1 MRSVGLDLGT
11 RKTSYCIIDADGVV
25 HRGTVSGLEELAAVL
40 GPGTA
45 PARIGFEACRE
56 AWHVH
61 ATLTDWGQT
70 PLLIDTTRVRHIGVG
85 QHGRKT
91 DRLDAEAIARAVER
105 NQIPLAHVLSPER
118 QRLRVE
124 LLTRRGLM
132 ETRSQMITTV
142 RGIVRG
148 QGLRIPACD
157 ADRFLDKMRTCSL
170 PDAVRALIDPL
181 LAVVIVAHQQL
192 CTLDERI
199 ERLCAHEPAIRQLT
213 TVPGVGLLVAA
224 MFVSV
229 LDEARRFG
237 SGRQV
242 ASYLGLVP
250 LEKTSGLPGQ
260 RLGAITKHGNGY
272 ARSLLVQAAWC
283 VLRRGEATDPL
294 ARWGR
299 ALAKR
304 RSKKVAAVAVAR
316 RLACILWAV
325 WKRGVAYDPEHVAEL
340 SAHGLERSAE
350 VIASQAKSLRRQT
363 AKTHERTARLR
374 LRRAAAARWSIPMT

>member
-1 MRSVGLDLGT
+1 MRSIGLDLGT
-11 RKTSYCIIDADGVV
+11 RKISYCIVEASGVR
-25 HRGTVSGLEELAAVL
+25 RGTVSGLDELEELL
-40 GPGTA
+40 GPGTS

-70 PLLIDTTRVRHIGVG
+70 PLLIDTTRVRQIGVG

-91 DRLDAEAIARAVER
+91 DRLDAEAIARAVECNR
-105 NQIPLAHVLSPER
+105 IPLAHLLSPER
-118 QRLRVE
+118 QQLRIE

-142 RGIVRG
+142 RGIVRS

-157 ADRFLDKMRTCSL
+157 AEWFLDKVRACQL

-181 LAVVIVAHQQL
+181 LAVVLVAHQQL

-199 ERLCAHEPAIRQLT
+199 ERLCAAEPAIEQLT
-213 TVPGVGLLVAA
+213 SVPGVGLLVAA

-229 LDEARRFG
+229 LDQAKRFG

-272 ARSLLVQAAWC
+272 ARALLVQAAWV
-283 VLRRGEATDPL
+283 VLQRGDKDDPL
-294 ARWGR
+294 ACWGR

-304 RSKKVAAVAVAR
+304 RSKRVAAVAVAR

-325 WKRGVAYDPEHVAEL
+325 WKRGVAYDPHHVAEL
-340 SAHGLERSAE
+340 SAQGLQRSAD
-350 VIASQAKSLRRQT
+350 VIASQARSLRRPL
-363 AKTHERTARLR
+363 AKAHKRNARLR
-374 LRRAAAARWSIPMT
+374 QRHAIAARWSQPMT

>member
-11 RKTSYCIIDADGVV
+11 RKTSYCIMDADGSV
-25 HRGTVSGLEELAAVL
+25 HRGTVSALDELAAVL

-105 NQIPLAHVLSPER
+105 NRIPLAHVLSPER
-118 QRLRVE
+118 QRLRIE

-142 RGIVRG
+142 RGIVRS

-157 ADRFLDKMRTCSL
+157 ADRFLAKVRACSL

-181 LAVVIVAHQQL
+181 LAVVLVSHEQL

-199 ERLCAHEPAIRQLT
+199 ERLGAQEPAIRQLT

-229 LDEARRFG
+229 LDEAKRFG

-272 ARSLLVQAAWC
+272 ARALLVQAAWV
-283 VLRRGEATDPL
+283 VLRTGETTDPL

-304 RSKKVAAVAVAR
+304 RSKKVAAIAIAR

-340 SAHGLERSAE
+340 SAKGLERSAE
-350 VIASQAKSLRRQT
+350 VIASQAKALRRPT
-363 AKTHERTARLR
+363 VKTHERTARLR
-374 LRRAAAARWSIPMT
+374 LRRAVAARWSTPMT

>member
-11 RKTSYCIIDADGVV
+11 QKSSFCVIEGGRVV
-25 HRGTVSGLEELAAVL
+25 QRGTVTRVDELAAIV
-40 GPGTA
+40 GPNTE
-45 PARIGFEACRE
+45 PARVAFEACRE

-70 PLLIDTTRVRHIGVG
+70 PLIIDTTRVRQIGVG

-91 DRLDAEAIARAVER
+91 DRLDAEAIAWAVER
-105 NQIPLAHVLSPER
+105 NHIPLAHVLSPER
-118 QRLRVE
+118 QQLRTE

-142 RGIVRG
+142 RGIVRS
-148 QGLRIPACD
+148 QGLRIPSCD
-157 ADRFLDKMRTCSL
+157 ADRFLDKVRTCAL
-170 PDAVRALIDPL
+170 PDRVRALIDPL
-181 LAVVIVAHQQL
+181 LAVVHVAHEQL
-192 CTLDERI
+192 CTLDARI
-199 ERLCAHEPAIRQLT
+199 EQLGAKVPAIGQLT
-213 TVPGVGLLVAA
+213 TVPGVGLVVAA

-229 LDEARRFG
+229 VDEAKRFA

-272 ARSLLVQAAWC
+272 ARALLVQAAWV
-283 VLRRGEATDPL
+283 VLRRGEAADPL

-340 SAHGLERSAE
+340 SAQGLERSAE
-350 VIASQAKSLRRQT
+350 VIASQAKALRRQAT
-363 AKTHERTARLR
+363 KAQERTARLR
-374 LRRAAAARWSIPMT
+374 LRRAAAARWSMPMT